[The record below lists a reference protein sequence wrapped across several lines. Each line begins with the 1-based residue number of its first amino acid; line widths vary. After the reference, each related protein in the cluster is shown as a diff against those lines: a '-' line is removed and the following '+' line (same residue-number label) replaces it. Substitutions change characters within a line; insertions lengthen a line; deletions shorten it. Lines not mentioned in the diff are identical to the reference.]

1 MRCCWVVVG
10 WLSKLLVRRDL
21 AIEWALFPSCCPSR
35 LRALIGAWSLQANQN
50 PMEVNETRYIG
61 IDVGKRRCQ
70 ACVMDERG
78 SIIDEF
84 VFENS
89 CEGLSYGRPVGRSL
103 SNSVIL

>member
-1 MRCCWVVVG
+1 MK
-10 WLSKLLVRRDL
+10 S
-21 AIEWALFPSCCPSR
+21 
-35 LRALIGAWSLQANQN
+35 
-50 PMEVNETRYIG
+50 RYID

-89 CEGLSYGRPVGRSL
+89 FEGISYFAKKTDVPL
-103 SNSVIL
+103 